1 MKPTVNAKRHCQV
14 RLAPKAGFSLVEIL
28 VVLAIIAV
36 AAGFI
41 AISILSALKQQNSRV
56 CLTNMV
62 TIEAAKD
69 EYARDHPGAT
79 TVLSVTDFA
88 PYFRFGIPRCPDNNG
103 TDYANLLDLKSP
115 VICSVHP
122 ENTRKLNIGK

>member
-1 MKPTVNAKRHCQV
+1 MRPIVSAKRRSQV
-14 RLAPKAGFSLVEIL
+14 RRSAKAGFSLVEVL
-28 VVLAIIAV
+28 VVLTIIAF

-41 AISILSALKQQNSRV
+41 AISVLSALKQQNSRV

-79 TVLSVTDFA
+79 SVPSVTDFA

-103 TDYANLLDLKSP
+103 TDYANLLDLKNP
-115 VICSVHP
+115 IVCSVHP
-122 ENTRKLNIGK
+122 ENTAKLSIGK

>member
-1 MKPTVNAKRHCQV
+1 MKPIVKAKKHSRV
-14 RLAPKAGFSLVEIL
+14 RWSAKAGFSLVEVL

-41 AISILSALKQQNSRV
+41 GISILSALKQQNSRV

-69 EYARDHPGAT
+69 EYARDHPGAAAISST
-79 TVLSVTDFA
+79 PDFA
-88 PYFRFGIPRCPDNNG
+88 PYFRFGIPRCPDNSG
-103 TDYANLLDLKSP
+103 TDYGNLLDLKNP
-115 VICSVHP
+115 VVCSVHP
-122 ENTRKLNIGK
+122 ENTGKLNLGK

>member
-1 MKPTVNAKRHCQV
+1 MKLIVDGRRHSRV
-14 RLAPKAGFSLVEIL
+14 RRPAKAGFSLVEVL
-28 VVLAIIAV
+28 VVLAIIGF

-41 AISILSALKQQNSRV
+41 AISILNALKQQNTRV

-79 TVLSVTDFA
+79 TIPSATDFA
-88 PYFRFGIPRCPDNNG
+88 PYFRFGIPRCPDNRG
-103 TDYANLLDLKSP
+103 TDYTNLLDLKNP
-115 VICSVHP
+115 VVCSVHP
-122 ENTRKLNIGK
+122 ENTGKLNIGK

>member
-1 MKPTVNAKRHCQV
+1 MKPIVNAKGRSQA
-14 RLAPKAGFSLVEIL
+14 RGSAKAGFSLVEIL
-28 VVLAIIAV
+28 VVLVIIAS

-41 AISILSALKQQNSRV
+41 AISILSTLKQQSSRV

-79 TVLSVTDFA
+79 TVPSASDFA
-88 PYFRFGIPRCPDNNG
+88 PYFRFGIPRCPDNGG
-103 TDYANLLDLKSP
+103 TDYANLLDLENP
-115 VICSVHP
+115 VACSAHP
-122 ENTRKLNIGK
+122 KNTGKLKIGR

>member
-1 MKPTVNAKRHCQV
+1 MKPIVNAKGRSQV
-14 RLAPKAGFSLVEIL
+14 SWAARAGFSLVEVL
-28 VVLAIIAV
+28 VVLAIIAST
-36 AAGFI
+36 AGFI

-79 TVLSVTDFA
+79 SVPSAREFA
-88 PYFRFGIPRCPDNNG
+88 PYFRFGIPRCPDNGG
-103 TDYANLLDLKSP
+103 TDYANLLDLGNP
-115 VICSVHP
+115 VFCSAHP
-122 ENTRKLNIGK
+122 ENNGKLKISK

>member
-1 MKPTVNAKRHCQV
+1 MVDGKWHSQIRWSA
-14 RLAPKAGFSLVEIL
+14 KAGFSLVEVL
-28 VVLAIIAV
+28 VVLAIIGF

-79 TVLSVTDFA
+79 TIPSATDFA
-88 PYFRFGIPRCPDNNG
+88 PYFRFGIPRCPDNRG
-103 TDYANLLDLKSP
+103 TDYTQLLDLKNP
-115 VICSVHP
+115 VVCSVHP
-122 ENTRKLNIGK
+122 ENTGKLNIGK

>member
-1 MKPTVNAKRHCQV
+1 MRPIVNAKRHALVCV
-14 RLAPKAGFSLVEIL
+14 SAKAGFSLVELL
-28 VVLAIIAV
+28 VVLAIIAF

-41 AISILSALKQQNSRV
+41 AISILSALKQQNGRV

-79 TVLSVTDFA
+79 TVPSAVDFA
-88 PYFRFGIPRCPDNNG
+88 PYFRFGIPRCPDNRG
-103 TDYANLLDLKSP
+103 TDYANLLDLKDP
-115 VICSVHP
+115 VVCSVHP
-122 ENTRKLNIGK
+122 ENTGKLNIGK

>member
-1 MKPTVNAKRHCQV
+1 MKPTVNGKRHCQF

-28 VVLAIIAV
+28 VVLAVIAV

-41 AISILSALKQQNSRV
+41 AISILSALKQQNSRG
-56 CLTNMV
+56 CLTNIV

-79 TVLSVTDFA
+79 TIPRVTDFS
-88 PYFRFGIPRCPDNNG
+88 PFFRFGIPPCP
-103 TDYANLLDLKSP
+103 ANQ
-115 VICSVHP
+115 
-122 ENTRKLNIGK
+122 G